1 MKRTLFLLYT
11 LCLFCITP
19 AYSQD
24 PQGYSFMHI
33 NSETGLSQ
41 SNVKAIIQDSYG
53 FIWFGTKNG
62 LNRYDG
68 QRVVQFDCNDYARQR
83 SNQNISTLFEDDRH
97 ILWIGTDEGV
107 FRYDPAADV
116 FTFLDAQTDKG
127 ETITTWIS
135 TILKDE
141 KGNIWICAPS
151 QGVFRY
157 DEKKLYRY
165 SDFPNGSYPHNICIC
180 DNGDIYAVSWYTGL
194 LKYDAHNQNFVQIKE
209 DAMGRS
215 LLNMEINTLSQQGD
229 FLIMSIQNG
238 DLKKYNIRKS
248 ILEDITLQS
257 LRHTFTRFATV

>member
-135 TILKDE
+135 TILKD
-141 KGNIWICAPS
+141 
-151 QGVFRY
+151 
-157 DEKKLYRY
+157 
-165 SDFPNGSYPHNICIC
+165 
-180 DNGDIYAVSWYTGL
+180 DNT
-194 LKYDAHNQNFVQIKE
+194 
-209 DAMGRS
+209 S
-215 LLNMEINTLSQQGD
+215 LNL
-229 FLIMSIQNG
+229 
-238 DLKKYNIRKS
+238 
-248 ILEDITLQS
+248 
-257 LRHTFTRFATV
+257 